1 MGYEVEG
8 WHDLFVASAGAAAA
22 LAGLVFVAIS
32 INIERILQYTWLPS
46 RALRTVM
53 LLIGVVVACV
63 FGLVPQSTDALG
75 VELLAT
81 GAILGAVLV
90 RSALTHRGP
99 REVTNT
105 GTVGQIG
112 IEVLGTVPFA
122 IAGLTLLIGS
132 GGGLY
137 WLLAGIVCAIV
148 GAVLNA
154 WVLMVEILR

>member
-1 MGYEVEG
+1 MGYEVDG

-22 LAGLVFVAIS
+22 LAGLVFVALS
-32 INIERILQYTWLPS
+32 INIERILQYAWLPS

-81 GAILGAVLV
+81 GAILASALV
-90 RSALTHRGP
+90 RSALTNRGS
-99 REVTNT
+99 RDVTHS
-105 GTVGQIG
+105 GPVAQIS
-112 IEVLGTVPFA
+112 IEVLGSVPLA
-122 IAGLTLLIGS
+122 IGGLTLLIGS

-137 WLLAGIVCAIV
+137 WVLAGILCAIV